1 MDFQVAH
8 CDGLVHTDV
17 DRDDCLSSRKGRVAG
32 LKLKG
37 GEDRGCHFFIG
48 PYPQNSPILENHDPK
63 KVQEGRRGGRAD

>member
-32 LKLKG
+32 LKLKPEG
-37 GEDRGCHFFIG
+37 GEDRGCYFFIG
-48 PYPQNSPILENHDPK
+48 HYPQKSPIP
-63 KVQEGRRGGRAD
+63 VT